1 MNLFSNAASTSTK
14 VMFSQQCTCCPPSSF
29 ALAAI
34 RSINDSPSNTLE
46 HHRHFHLPTFHSN
59 TLTPSYLINLYVKS
73 NNIMLAAVN
82 VQKDRKANLIEKGID
97 FLAR

>member
-1 MNLFSNAASTSTK
+1 M
-14 VMFSQQCTCCPPSSF
+14 
-29 ALAAI
+29 
-34 RSINDSPSNTLE
+34 
-46 HHRHFHLPTFHSN
+46 FHSN

-97 FLAR
+97 FLASDSSSHCGALEGEGWFLSPVCCDYMFGCCPAGA